1 MYRFKDM
8 RDRFSAFIMIFTTC
22 ILVFCC
28 LSSLSHAKEYEI
40 SNYDIEMQVNEE
52 GDFLVEERITFY
64 FIEGDFTYAYREI
77 ERNVFSNLEF
87 AGIEG
92 LDVPVEDYELSGR
105 RNLRI
110 KWYYDHQERRKAIFL
125 LRYIGRAGLQS
136 VSGENLIHWTPTGS
150 DWDVPIR
157 DLDVR
162 ISLPWPVG
170 VTELRPA
177 GDLLGGSER
186 EYHFHKAYLAPG
198 EEYRL
203 YLAFP
208 EQVEMTARKADR
220 GWEWKREDILY
231 FVLLLIAGFVWML
244 VDIVGREKPLPR
256 RGQLTVRDLLM
267 YEKALLLNY
276 YDTRRGI
283 TVQIYELA
291 RKGKIKLISSL
302 KKNFFWGKQA
312 EITAEI
318 LNRDNLSSVEKK
330 ILDRLEKDN
339 RLNELFQDYR
349 WFSRMDR
356 ELKDSLQERG
366 FISEKARHNRKRTL
380 YSSLLFVLVGVAF
393 LVLGGVYRQA
403 LLLGLGVAAV
413 TMSFGRMLKGLLYNI
428 FTQEALFLKEE
439 VEAEINEKKKRLESL
454 IKTKD
459 YNAALEYFFQEIEYI
474 ILHKDFNAVIL
485 DRYKRTFKKA
495 DEVEAPAWIEI
506 DTAELG
512 TTLAALEL
520 VEMIDYVLL
529 STMVVGTTG
538 TYTGTSTGG
547 MGGGGGGVAGGGGGG
562 AG

>member
-8 RDRFSAFIMIFTTC
+8 RDRFSVFIMIFTTC
-22 ILVFCC
+22 ILVLCC

-110 KWYYDHQERRKAIFL
+110 KWYYDHQERRKATFL
-125 LRYIGRAGLQS
+125 LRYIGRSGLQS
-136 VSGENLIHWTPTGS
+136 VSGRNLIHWTPTGS

-157 DLDVR
+157 DLDVWIR
-162 ISLPWPVG
+162 LPWPVE
-170 VTELRPA
+170 VTEFRPA
-177 GDLLGGSER
+177 GDLLASGER
-186 EYHFHKAYLAPG
+186 EFHFHKEYLAPR
-198 EEYRL
+198 EDYRL

-208 EQVEMTARKADR
+208 EQVEMSARKTDS
-220 GWEWKREDILY
+220 GWEWQREDILF
-231 FVLLLIAGFVWML
+231 FVLLIIAGIVWML

-256 RGQLTVRDLLM
+256 RGQFSSRDLLM
-267 YEKALLLNY
+267 YEKALLLNH

-302 KKNFFWGKQA
+302 KKSAFWGKQA
-312 EITAEI
+312 EIAAEI
-318 LNRDNLSSVEKK
+318 LDKENLSK
-330 ILDRLEKDN
+330 IEAMIIERLEKDN
-339 RLNELFQDYR
+339 RLKEFFQDYR

-356 ELKDSLQERG
+356 ELKDSLKDRG
-366 FISEKARHNRKRTL
+366 FISERAQYDRKRTL
-380 YSSLLFVLVGVAF
+380 YSSLMFLFLAPVF
-393 LVLGGVYRQA
+393 LVLGAVYHQSI
-403 LLLGLGVAAV
+403 LLGLGVASLN
-413 TMSFGRMLKGLLYNI
+413 MFFGRIIKGLVYNI
-428 FTQEALFLKEE
+428 FTPEALHLKEE
-439 VEAEINEKKKRLESL
+439 VLAEVEEKKNKLESL
-454 IKTKD
+454 IEAGD
-459 YNAALEYFFQEIEYI
+459 YNTALEYFFQEIEYI
-474 ILHKDFNAVIL
+474 ILHKYFNAAIL
-485 DRYKRTFKKA
+485 ERYKRVFKKA
-495 DEVEAPAWIEI
+495 DEVKTPAWIEM
-506 DTAELG
+506 DAAELG

>member
-1 MYRFKDM
+1 LYRFKDM

-52 GDFLVEERITFY
+52 GDFLVEERITFH

>member
-52 GDFLVEERITFY
+52 GDFLVEERITFH

-312 EITAEI
+312 DITAEI

>member
-8 RDRFSAFIMIFTTC
+8 RDRFSAFIMFFTTC

-52 GDFLVEERITFY
+52 GDFLVEERITFH

>member
-8 RDRFSAFIMIFTTC
+8 RDRFSVFIMIFTTC

-52 GDFLVEERITFY
+52 GDFLVEERITFH

-474 ILHKDFNAVIL
+474 ILHKYFNAAIL
-485 DRYKRTFKKA
+485 ERYKRVFKKA
-495 DEVEAPAWIEI
+495 DEVKTPAWIEI

>member
-52 GDFLVEERITFY
+52 GDFLVEERITFH